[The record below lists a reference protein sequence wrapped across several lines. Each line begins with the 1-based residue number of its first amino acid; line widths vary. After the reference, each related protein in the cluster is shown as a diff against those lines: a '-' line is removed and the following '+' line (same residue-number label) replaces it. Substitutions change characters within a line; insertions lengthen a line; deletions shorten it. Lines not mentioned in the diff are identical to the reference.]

1 MERPRTEER
10 RTPMITLIIHIL
22 IAAIIVGLLLW
33 ALLQI
38 PFFAPYARIIQVVV
52 TVLFVIWIILQL
64 LPLLGIR

>member
-1 MERPRTEER
+1 
-10 RTPMITLIIHIL
+10 MITLIIHIL

-52 TVLFVIWIILQL
+52 TVLFVIWVILQL